1 MDQFNPRMLVVAR
14 EARCIGQAELAKHL
28 KISQGSLSKIEGGV
42 AKPTLEFCKNIS
54 ETLNFPLD
62 FFQQTSGVH
71 GTGTE
76 AFHQMYR
83 RKQALP
89 AKDFRRVEAQVNIVR
104 MHIEKM
110 LRSVDWH
117 TGIEMP
123 KWSIEDFDESAAKAA
138 IALRATWNLPAGP
151 IDSVTQLIED
161 AGGIVV
167 MFDFGTK
174 LVDATSF
181 RYPGLPPLFFVNK
194 GLTGDRMRFTLAHEL
209 GHMVLHS
216 IPVESMEMEADQFA
230 AEFLMPARDITQSLN
245 RFDLPRAALLKPT
258 WKVSM
263 GSLLYRA
270 KTLGKITDNQSRHLW
285 IKLGAAGWRTR
296 EPEELDIPI
305 EQPRFHQQLVD
316 LHLKTL
322 GYSEHEFA
330 NLLCSSD
337 SDATAFHDMAPAQ
350 TLRLVSKGLAIVQ

>member
-1 MDQFNPRMLVVAR
+1 MELFNPRMLVVAR
-14 EARCIGQAELAKHL
+14 EARCLGQAALAKHL
-28 KISQGSLSKIEGGV
+28 GISQGALSKIEGGV
-42 AKPTLEFCKNIS
+42 SKPTTEVIEKLP
-54 ETLNFPLD
+54 ETLNFPLE
-62 FFQQTSGVH
+62 FFYQLGGVH

-83 RKQALP
+83 RRQALP

-110 LRSVDWH
+110 LRAVDWH
-117 TGIEMP
+117 AGIEMP
-123 KWSIEDFDESAAKAA
+123 KWRIEDFDGSAEKTAA
-138 IALRATWNLPAGP
+138 ALRAAWNMPAGP
-151 IDSVTQLIED
+151 IDNVTQLIED
-161 AGGIVV
+161 AGGIVI

-174 LVDATSF
+174 QVDATSF

-216 IPVESMEMEADQFA
+216 VPVQSMETEADQFA
-230 AEFLMPARDITQSLN
+230 AEFLMPARDISQSLN

-258 WKVSM
+258 WKTSM
-263 GSLLYRA
+263 GALLFRA

-285 IKLGAAGWRTR
+285 IKMSAAGWRTR
-296 EPEELDIPI
+296 EPVELDIPI
-305 EQPRFHQQLVD
+305 EQPRFHQQLIE

-322 GYSEHEFA
+322 GYSESEFA
-330 NLLCSSD
+330 RLLCSSD
-337 SDATAFHDMAPAQ
+337 SDAMTYHGTQSAP
-350 TLRLVSKGLAIVQ
+350 TLRLVTKGLSTVH